1 MQWTDKPV
9 TRLKEGKRI
18 SLRKEKERSHKV
30 ILNALIVRNKDIMRG
45 IAIRNLN
52 KTEQP
57 K

>member
-9 TRLKEGKRI
+9 ARSKEGKRI

-30 ILNALIVRNKDIMRG
+30 TLNILTVRNKDIMRG
-45 IAIRNLN
+45 TVIRNLN